1 MADVLSFAK
10 VLAKVRMTSV
20 SGVRTA
26 RCVAELLLNAKG
38 ELRGMVARQNVAAS
52 TVQQLGE
59 DFSVVRSIH
68 RITRQGGTKTR
79 FEPGRSCR
87 IVKHS
92 SDVRQFIWV
101 RRPHGKRHAAPS
113 PVFITA
119 SLAGFVSTLSASSSG
134 LSK

>member
-26 RCVAELLLNAKG
+26 QCVAELLLNAKG
-38 ELRGMVARQNVAAS
+38 ELRGMVSRQNVAAS

-92 SDVRQFIWV
+92 SDFRQFIRV
-101 RRPHGKRHAAPS
+101 
-113 PVFITA
+113 
-119 SLAGFVSTLSASSSG
+119 
-134 LSK
+134 

>member
-26 RCVAELLLNAKG
+26 QCVAELLLNAKG
-38 ELRGMVARQNVAAS
+38 ELRGMVSRQNVAAS
-52 TVQQLGE
+52 TFQQLGE
-59 DFSVVRSIH
+59 DFSVVRSIY

-79 FEPGRSCR
+79 FEPGRGCR

-92 SDVRQFIWV
+92 SDFRQFIGV
-101 RRPHGKRHAAPS
+101 
-113 PVFITA
+113 
-119 SLAGFVSTLSASSSG
+119 
-134 LSK
+134 